1 MKAKLLALAA
11 MAALSTGA
19 LASSF
24 GHLSRMDDAEHA
36 HPSAISNDIYVK
48 GFGLAAGLIQFQSE
62 SGATVESDQQAQ
74 ENAIGSGINNALGGN
89 AALFG
94 AQGNIGVN
102 LAAGAGNAQT
112 NQAALATID
121 AHAVFASAQVLSRQA
136 TSGNTTTL
144 AGIFTGNN
152 AAMGD
157 AMLQGATGNVGV
169 NIAAGAGNLQ
179 GNGLAASVNTGGTS
193 RGPVGVAARA
203 AAISEQS
210 TAGNGL
216 PDCGCVPVN
225 NAVMNGFALAGA
237 RGNIGINIGAGVGN
251 AQSNGL
257 AISNSAR

>member
-1 MKAKLLALAA
+1 MKAKILALAA
-11 MAALSTGA
+11 IAAFSTGT
-19 LASSF
+19 LATSF
-24 GHLSRMDDAEHA
+24 GHLSRMDDAEISQ
-36 HPSAISNDIYVK
+36 PGAISNDIYVK
-48 GFGLAAGLIQFQSE
+48 GFGLAAGWIEFQSQ

-74 ENAIGSGINNALGGN
+74 DNAIGAGLNSAIGGN

-102 LAAGAGNAQT
+102 LAAGAGNGQT

-121 AHAVFASAQVLSRQA
+121 AHAVFASAQVLSRQD
-136 TSGNTTTL
+136 TTGNTTTL
-144 AGIFTGNN
+144 AGIFTGNH

-179 GNGLAASVNTGGTS
+179 GNGLAASVNTGGTG

-225 NAVMNGFALAGA
+225 NAVMNGFSLAGA